1 VDRPSEHALWTAV
14 IETLRSSV
22 LPHVDD
28 AFAAL
33 QTQRLIGLA
42 IYARDRGADPSEHRR
57 AAIHALIGDDDP
69 TTVLLDTSDP
79 RAERLRATLSAHLD
93 ADIADE
99 AVLLEHFAPDPRP

>member
-1 VDRPSEHALWTAV
+1 MDRPTEHALWTAV
-14 IETLRSSV
+14 IETLRSGV

-42 IYARDRGADPSEHRR
+42 TYARDRCADPTEHRR
-57 AAIHALIGDDDP
+57 TAIHALIGDDDV
-69 TTVLLDTSDP
+69 TAVLLDTSDP
-79 RAERLRATLSAHLD
+79 RAERLRAVLSAHLD

-99 AVLLEHFAPDPRP
+99 AVLLEHFHPEQRP